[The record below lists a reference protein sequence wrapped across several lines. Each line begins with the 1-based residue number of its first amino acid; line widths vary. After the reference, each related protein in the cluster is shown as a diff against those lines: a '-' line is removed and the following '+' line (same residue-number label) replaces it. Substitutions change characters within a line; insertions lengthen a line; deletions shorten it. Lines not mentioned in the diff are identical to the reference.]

1 MKKILFTIAVVTCTY
16 VSIYLLDRYVS
27 SATRNKLY
35 SSIKKI
41 PYNRVGLLLGTIKTL
56 ANGRTNLYY
65 IYRIHAA
72 SKLYHSHKI
81 DYILVSGDN
90 SKKTYDEPTTI
101 KKDLIAKGIP
111 ESRIYLDYA
120 GFRTLDSV
128 VRAQKV
134 FGQSKFTV
142 ISQPFHNER
151 AVFLARRNNIQAIGF
166 NAKDVTVFYGL
177 KTKTRESFARVK
189 MFLDILFGTKPK
201 FLGKKI
207 IIKYTQTK

>member
-1 MKKILFTIAVVTCTY
+1 MKKTLVAIALLSCAYLSVY
-16 VSIYLLDRYVS
+16 VLDRHVS
-27 SATRNKLY
+27 NATRNKLY
-35 SSIKKI
+35 RSVKKI

-56 ANGRTNLYY
+56 PNGRINLYY

-90 SKKTYDEPTTI
+90 SRKTYDEPTTI
-101 KKDLIAKGIP
+101 KKDLQAKGIP
-111 ESRIYLDYA
+111 ENRIYLDYA

-134 FGQSKFTV
+134 FGQNKFTV
-142 ISQPFHNER
+142 ISQRFHNER
-151 AVFLARRNNIQAIGF
+151 AVFLASRNNIQAIGF

-177 KTKTRESFARVK
+177 KTKIRERFARVK
-189 MFLDILFGTKPK
+189 MFLDILFGIRPK

-207 IIKYTQTK
+207 TIE